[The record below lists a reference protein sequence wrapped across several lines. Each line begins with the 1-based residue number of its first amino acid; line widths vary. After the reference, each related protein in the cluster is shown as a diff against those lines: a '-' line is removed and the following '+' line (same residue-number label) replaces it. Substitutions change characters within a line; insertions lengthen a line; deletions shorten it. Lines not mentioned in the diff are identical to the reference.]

1 MSATR
6 KIIEAYYDDDFQLIA
21 IHSGM
26 EDFSLAYSLN
36 KGCELQLKR
45 TDNDLSYGENLLF
58 SMFDW
63 EDEINQNYWVLF
75 TNSCDQ
81 EIGISEGLF
90 TNDVSQKTDFLVSEH
105 KEVDYFL
112 RIDTDDMGIMDK
124 TVKAINAMPNIV
136 TAYSIDPNALKSK
149 SNLIF

>member
-36 KGCELQLKR
+36 KDCELQLKR
-45 TDNDLSYGENLLF
+45 TQNDLSYGKNLSF

-63 EDEINQNYWVLF
+63 EDEINQDYWVLF
-75 TNSCDQ
+75 SNTCDQ
-81 EIGISEGLF
+81 QVGISEGLF
-90 TNDVSQKTDFLVSEH
+90 VNDLSFKTDYLVPEQ

-112 RIDTDDMGIMDK
+112 RIDTENR
-124 TVKAINAMPNIV
+124 AITDAALKCINTIPKVV
-136 TAYSIDPNALKSK
+136 TAYAVDPNALKSK

>member
-36 KGCELQLKR
+36 KDCELQLKR
-45 TDNDLSYGENLLF
+45 TQNDLSYGKNLSF

-63 EDEINQNYWVLF
+63 EDEINQDYWVLF
-75 TNSCDQ
+75 SNTCDQ
-81 EIGISEGLF
+81 QVGISEGLF
-90 TNDVSQKTDFLVSEH
+90 VNDCSFKTE
-105 KEVDYFL
+105 
-112 RIDTDDMGIMDK
+112 
-124 TVKAINAMPNIV
+124 
-136 TAYSIDPNALKSK
+136 
-149 SNLIF
+149 

>member
-1 MSATR
+1 MSATL

-21 IHSGM
+21 IHSGL
-26 EDFSLAYSLN
+26 EDFSLAYALN
-36 KGCELQLKR
+36 NFCGLRLQR
-45 TDNDLSYGENLLF
+45 TENDLSYQENLSF

-63 EDEINQNYWVLF
+63 EDQINQNYWVLF
-75 TNSCDQ
+75 SNTCDQ

-90 TNDVSQKTDFLVSEH
+90 FNDVFQRTNYLISEQ

-112 RIDTDDMGIMDK
+112 RMDTEDMTIRDTILK
-124 TVKAINAMPNIV
+124 TINTIPNIV

-149 SNLIF
+149 NNLIF